1 MEVEKQEQMMVSSFI
16 SQNLELL
23 SDFCTVHIL
32 EELNA
37 TPMALCGRRLL
48 TTLCRSQ
55 AYSIKEKNV
64 TKKKVSPRQTIL
76 YSGAHLILLPYFTP
90 FNEAN
95 TSSNQ

>member
-55 AYSIKEKNV
+55 AYSIREKNV
-64 TKKKVSPRQTIL
+64 TKKSFTNTNHPIL
-76 YSGAHLILLPYFTP
+76 WATLNLTSLFYSL
-90 FNEAN
+90 
-95 TSSNQ
+95 